1 MSGEDRHEAAREV
14 MRRLDLDARWEAA
27 LDPDMSPKL
36 RELSL
41 ELFAAYRRGDL
52 EWLLEHT
59 DPEIEIVQV
68 PEIPDSS
75 TYTGREGMV
84 DALLDWP
91 LQWDD
96 FRIEP
101 RRVFSPTPDTLIVA
115 ARHSGRPHSMDIPVE
130 ADIFFAFRW
139 RDGLITRWD
148 MFLTLDEALG
158 QTAEGGAHGDDD
170 HTAERDGRER
180 AQEARAEELRTDHR

>member
-1 MSGEDRHEAAREV
+1 MEDRFEAAREV

-27 LDPDMSPKL
+27 LDPDIPPEL
-36 RELSL
+36 RDLTL

-52 EWLLEHT
+52 EWLLDHT
-59 DPEIEIVQV
+59 DPGVVIVQV

-75 TYTGREGMV
+75 TYRGHEGMV

-91 LQWDD
+91 LQWED
-96 FRIEP
+96 FHIEP
-101 RRVFSPTPDTLIVA
+101 ERVFSPNEDSLIVV

-139 RDGLITRWD
+139 RDGRMTRWD

-158 QTAEGGAHGDDD
+158 RAAESGADGDDD
-170 HTAERDGRER
+170 HAAESDGREG
-180 AQEARAEELRTDHR
+180 AQEARAEELRTDHG